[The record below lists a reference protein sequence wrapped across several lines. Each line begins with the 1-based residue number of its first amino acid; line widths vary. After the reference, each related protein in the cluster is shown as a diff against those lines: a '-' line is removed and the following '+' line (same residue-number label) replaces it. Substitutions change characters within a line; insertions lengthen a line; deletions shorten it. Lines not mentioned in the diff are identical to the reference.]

1 MALRGEKHMT
11 GVKFSDLKRAYQKL
25 SKQQKDI
32 FYVSNRV
39 ELQKILQIIP
49 KKNLGLDFCN
59 DKGVREQLKKTFE
72 ELCQKMKWYTNKSNV
87 ILTQGTLQD
96 LKTTIKNIK
105 QLKVIITFST
115 DRREL
120 KTKFAN
126 NFLKYIIDV
135 LRYEKQKIEEIEVDD
150 TQIQKSSDHGY
161 ASPPVNLL
169 DFGESN
175 WTPTIADIKQGHVG
189 DCYLLATLLH
199 LISKD
204 PNAIKKCFVNRETL
218 KTDDHIKIRLFKVN
232 LEPWAQKIVAKPKE
246 QVVIKIK
253 KTVLMKIGMKI
264 DQTTQKPVP
273 VPVALIKNQVAS
285 ALWVNFIEK
294 AFIVYKSNN
303 FVDTKFTGNVG
314 IQNALAKWNKPGQVK
329 VENLSSGLGFIAY
342 TAITGKM
349 SSINYLPEPTEKKF
363 PINGMYGPEAEKI
376 YKLFYT
382 EIRNGKIIA
391 VSTKDGDFKRKIPKG
406 KSTTIW
412 TDKNGNPKNYAG
424 LIGKH
429 AYAIVENVEKGEG
442 PARNTAGKFD
452 DKGVGTFKFIV
463 LQNPHADK
471 GFEEYNFD
479 EHDKKLKRIE
489 ISNGGK
495 LRIELNDFLKYFRCY
510 DIMEN

>member
-1 MALRGEKHMT
+1 MT

>member
-1 MALRGEKHMT
+1 MA
-11 GVKFSDLKRAYQKL
+11 GVKFSDLERAHQEL

-87 ILTQGTLQD
+87 ILIQGTLQD

-150 TQIQKSSDHGY
+150 TQIKKSSGQGY
-161 ASPPVNLL
+161 ADPPEILL
-169 DFGESN
+169 NFDKSN
-175 WTPTIADIKQGHVG
+175 WAPTIADIRQGHVG
-189 DCYLLATLLH
+189 DCYLLAALLH

-204 PNAIKKCFVNRETL
+204 PNAIKKCFVNRATI
-218 KTDDHIKIRLFKVN
+218 KSDKYVKIRFFKVN
-232 LEPWAQKIVAKPKE
+232 LVEEHILPNPPKIVAKPKG
-246 QVVIKIK
+246 QVVIKID

-273 VPVALIKNQVAS
+273 VPVALIENQVAN

-294 AFIVYKSNN
+294 AFMIYKSNN
-303 FVDTKFTGNVG
+303 FVGTKFTGNVG
-314 IQNALAKWNKPGQVK
+314 IQNALAKWNKPGPVK

-349 SSINYLPEPTEKKF
+349 SSMNYLPEPTEKKF
-363 PINGMYGPEAEKI
+363 PINGVYGSEAEKI
-376 YKLFYT
+376 YKLFDT
-382 EIRNGKIIA
+382 EIGNGKIIA

-412 TDKNGNPKNYAG
+412 TYKNGSPKKYAG

-442 PARNTAGKFD
+442 PARDTAGKFD

-471 GFEEYNFD
+471 GFKEYKFD

>member
-1 MALRGEKHMT
+1 MT
-11 GVKFSDLKRAYQKL
+11 GVKFSDLKRAHQEL

-105 QLKVIITFST
+105 QLKVIITFSI

-126 NFLKYIIDV
+126 DFLKYIIDV

-150 TQIQKSSDHGY
+150 TQIQKSSDQGY
-161 ASPPVNLL
+161 ASPPENLL
-169 DFGESN
+169 NFGESN
-175 WTPTIADIKQGHVG
+175 WVPTIADIKQGYVG
-189 DCYLLATLLH
+189 DCYLLAALLH

-232 LEPWAQKIVAKPKE
+232 LEPWTQKIVAKPKE
-246 QVVIKIK
+246 KVVIKIK

-273 VPVALIKNQVAS
+273 IPVALIKNQVAN

-294 AFIVYKSNN
+294 AFMVYKSNN
-303 FVDTKFTGNVG
+303 FVSSKYSGNLG
-314 IQNALAKWNKPGQVK
+314 IQNALAKWNKPNQIK

-342 TAITGKM
+342 TAITGKSASM
-349 SSINYLPEPTEKKF
+349 NYLPEPTEKKF
-363 PINGMYGPEAEKI
+363 PINGVYGSEAEKI
-376 YKLFYT
+376 YKLFDT
-382 EIRNGKIIA
+382 EIKKGKIIA
-391 VSTKDGDFKRKIPKG
+391 VSTKDGDFKRKMPKG

-412 TDKNGNPKNYAG
+412 TDKNGSPKKYAG

-429 AYAIVENVEKGEG
+429 AYAIVENVEEGEG
-442 PARNTAGKFD
+442 PARNIEGKFD
-452 DKGVGTFKFIV
+452 GTFVGNFKFIV
-463 LQNPHADK
+463 LQNPHARQ
-471 GFEEYNFD
+471 GFEEYKFD
-479 EHDKKLKRIE
+479 EDNKKLKRIE
-489 ISNGGK
+489 IPNTGK

-510 DIMEN
+510 DIME